1 MGADPVTATLIVAS
15 TLIASNSAAKGRRAM
30 GRAQDAQAQI
40 TAEQLEFQKE
50 QHALLEQQKERYRAF
65 KFVNP
70 YESMTN
76 PYAGMENTMEDLRV
90 NTMAAEFQMEQG
102 AQQRA
107 NILDSLRNVA
117 GSSGIAGLATA
128 LSNQGI
134 LQARQ
139 VSNDIAQQES
149 RNEIMR
155 ANAAMSL
162 QQLDRKG
169 EAMADQMQ
177 RQGEAMVQ
185 QMEAQR
191 QSTLLGVAYQG
202 AAGANQAVQ
211 QAFANQMQLDMGAAQ
226 MQMQQAQMF
235 MNMGTTAA
243 TALSS

>member
-1 MGADPVTATLIVAS
+1 MGVEVAVAAAVVGLYS
-15 TLIASNSAAKGRRAM
+15 ANQASKQM
-30 GRAQDAQAQI
+30 GKAQNAQAQI

-50 QHALLEQQKERYRAF
+50 QHALLEKQKEQYRAF
-65 KFVNP
+65 RFVNP

-76 PYAGMENTMEDLRV
+76 PYANMENTMEDLRV

-102 AQQRA
+102 TQQRA

-211 QAFANQMQLDMGAAQ
+211 QSFANQMQLDMGAAQ
-226 MQMQQAQMF
+226 MQMQQAQAF
-235 MNMGTTAA
+235 MNTATTVA
-243 TALSS
+243 TNI

>member
-1 MGADPVTATLIVAS
+1 MGVEVAVAAAVVGLYS
-15 TLIASNSAAKGRRAM
+15 ANKASSQM
-30 GRAQDAQAQI
+30 GRAQNAQAQI
-40 TAEQLEFQKE
+40 TREQLEFQKE
-50 QHALLEQQKERYRAF
+50 QHALLQEQKERYRAF
-65 KFVNP
+65 RFVNP
-70 YESMTN
+70 YEGMTN
-76 PYAGMENTMEDLRV
+76 PYAGLENTMEDLRV

-102 AQQRA
+102 SQQRA

-128 LSNQGI
+128 LSNQGV

-139 VSNDIAQQES
+139 VSNEIAQQES

-169 EAMADQMQ
+169 ETMADQMQ

-211 QAFANQMQLDMGAAQ
+211 QSFANQMALDMGAAQ
-226 MQMQQAQMF
+226 MQMQQAQAF
-235 MNMGTTAA
+235 MNMGTTVA
-243 TALSS
+243 TNIEV

>member
-1 MGADPVTATLIVAS
+1 MAVSTTTALIVP
-15 TLIASNSAAKGRRAM
+15 AAAGMYSSSKANKSM
-30 GRAQDAQAQI
+30 SKAQNAQSQM

-50 QHALLEQQKERYRAF
+50 QHALLEKQKEQYRAF

-70 YESMTN
+70 YEGMTN

-102 AQQRA
+102 SQQRA

-211 QAFANQMQLDMGAAQ
+211 QSFANQMALDMGAAQ
-226 MQMQQAQMF
+226 MQMAQAQSF
-235 MNMGTTAA
+235 MNIGTTAA
-243 TALSS
+243 TALEGS

>member
-1 MGADPVTATLIVAS
+1 
-15 TLIASNSAAKGRRAM
+15 
-30 GRAQDAQAQI
+30 
-40 TAEQLEFQKE
+40 
-50 QHALLEQQKERYRAF
+50 
-65 KFVNP
+65 
-70 YESMTN
+70 MTN
-76 PYAGMENTMEDLRV
+76 PYAGLENTMEDLRV

-162 QQLDRKG
+162 QQLDKK
-169 EAMADQMQ
+169 
-177 RQGEAMVQ
+177 GEAMVQ

-243 TALSS
+243 TAFGGGGTGTN

>member
-1 MGADPVTATLIVAS
+1 MGVEVAVAAAVVGLYS
-15 TLIASNSAAKGRRAM
+15 ANKASSQM
-30 GRAQDAQAQI
+30 GRAQNAQAQI
-40 TAEQLEFQKE
+40 TREQLEFQKE
-50 QHALLEQQKERYRAF
+50 QHALLQEQKERYRAF
-65 KFVNP
+65 RFVNP
-70 YESMTN
+70 YEGMTN
-76 PYAGMENTMEDLRV
+76 PYAGLENTMEDLRV

-102 AQQRA
+102 SQQRA

-128 LSNQGI
+128 LSNQGV

-139 VSNDIAQQES
+139 VSNEIAQQES

-169 EAMADQMQ
+169 ETMADQMQ

-211 QAFANQMQLDMGAAQ
+211 QSFANQMALDMGAAQ
-226 MQMQQAQMF
+226 MQMQQAQAF
-235 MNMGTTAA
+235 MNMGTTVA
-243 TALSS
+243 TNIEG

>member
-1 MGADPVTATLIVAS
+1 
-15 TLIASNSAAKGRRAM
+15 
-30 GRAQDAQAQI
+30 
-40 TAEQLEFQKE
+40 
-50 QHALLEQQKERYRAF
+50 
-65 KFVNP
+65 
-70 YESMTN
+70 
-76 PYAGMENTMEDLRV
+76 
-90 NTMAAEFQMEQG
+90 MEQG

-139 VSNDIAQQES
+139 VSNEIAQQES

-211 QAFANQMQLDMGAAQ
+211 QSFANQMALDMGAAQ
-226 MQMQQAQMF
+226 MQMQQAQAF
-235 MNMGTTAA
+235 MNTATTVA
-243 TALSS
+243 TNI